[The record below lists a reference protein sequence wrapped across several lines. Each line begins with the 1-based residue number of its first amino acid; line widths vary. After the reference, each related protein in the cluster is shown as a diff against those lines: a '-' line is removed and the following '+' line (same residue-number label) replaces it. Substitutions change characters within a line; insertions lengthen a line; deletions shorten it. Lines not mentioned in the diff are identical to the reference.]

1 MKSRDALRVLSEVTQ
16 SQWGLVTSRQ
26 ARALGVSHMNLT
38 RLTEAGDL
46 IRLTHGV
53 YRDAGAPGDEH
64 EELRAAWLVS
74 EPAKLAYERL
84 DESPADVV
92 VSGESAARLHGLGDL
107 RAMRSEF
114 TTPVRKQTQRS
125 DVHYRTRRLSSVD
138 VTVREGLP
146 VTTIERTIAD
156 LVEDRNDLTIV
167 ASVLGDA
174 VRRSR
179 LDVDR
184 LVELLRP
191 LADRNGY
198 GKDNG
203 EAFLA
208 DLQRLAGLD
217 RESLATKLA
226 DDPALG
232 ALVAVKY
239 LEGLPKVDVT
249 PIIRVFVESARQ
261 LGVAGLQEQVGLLA
275 GAVRVIADAATLE
288 AGRVTEALAA
298 IDWSSALGTS
308 GSRQELEAKR

>member
-1 MKSRDALRVLSEVTQ
+1 
-16 SQWGLVTSRQ
+16 
-26 ARALGVSHMNLT
+26 MNLT
-38 RLTEAGDL
+38 RLAEAGDL

-64 EELRAAWLVS
+64 EELRAAWLAI
-74 EPAKLAYERL
+74 EPAQLAYERL
-84 DESPADVV
+84 EEGPADVV
-92 VSGESAARLHGLGDL
+92 VSGESAARLHALGDL

-114 TTPVRKQTQRS
+114 TTPARKQTQRS
-125 DVHYRTRRLSSVD
+125 DVHYKTRRLSAVD

-156 LVEDRNDLTIV
+156 LVEDRNDLTVV
-167 ASVLGDA
+167 ANVLGDA

-179 LDVDR
+179 LDAGR

-203 EAFLA
+203 EGFLA

-217 RESLATKLA
+217 RESLAARLA

-232 ALVAVKY
+232 ALVTVKY
-239 LEGLPKVDVT
+239 LEGLPGRDMAPLLQRWK
-249 PIIRVFVESARQ
+249 RQ
-261 LGVAGLQEQVGLLA
+261 SPEDALQGQVGALA
-275 GAVRVIADAATLE
+275 GALRLIVDAVPMD
-288 AGRVTEALAA
+288 AGRVSEALAA
-298 IDWSSALGTS
+298 IDWGALDVS
-308 GSRQELEAKR
+308 GPREEQEAAR